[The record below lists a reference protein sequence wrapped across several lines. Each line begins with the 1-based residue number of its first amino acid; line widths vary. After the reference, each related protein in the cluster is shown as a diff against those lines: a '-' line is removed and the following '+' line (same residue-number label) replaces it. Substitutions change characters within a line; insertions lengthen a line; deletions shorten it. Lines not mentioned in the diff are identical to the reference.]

1 MRTISILLILIFYS
15 LQSYSID
22 TVESKVTYSDTM
34 ITDTIDIKK
43 IDDSIILK
51 SESSEEPSDKKNIDF
66 NIMLGIIA
74 IIVALIIAIIPW
86 IRKKFFIRPE
96 LTFELI
102 PDGGLNSNEGLSWK
116 NDLSKGYIEGEKAI
130 HVWGLKWKYKLII
143 RNNSDVTAFYPKIYR
158 KSSGIWFTKIDSLNN
173 LKPIKTSDDDI
184 VLKCEYQKYTESI
197 PSERPKLD
205 KFPVEFQDLKILLE
219 YKNSAKSRFY
229 TLFEFDNFTNN
240 NNFIRFKPKGF
251 A

>member
-22 TVESKVTYSDTM
+22 TVKTKVTCSDTM
-34 ITDTIDIKK
+34 ITDTVDCKK
-43 IDDSIILK
+43 IDDSTSLK
-51 SESSEEPSDKKNIDF
+51 SKSNVELSDKKIDINIL
-66 NIMLGIIA
+66 LGIIA
-74 IIVALIIAIIPW
+74 IMVAIVIAIIPW

-96 LTFELI
+96 LTFELL

-116 NDLSKGYIEGEKAI
+116 NDLSIGYIEGENAI

-143 RNNSDVTAFYPKIYR
+143 RNNSDVTAFYPKIY
-158 KSSGIWFTKIDSLNN
+158 KQSSGIWFNKMDSLNN

-184 VLKCEYQKYTESI
+184 ILKCEYQKYTESI

-205 KFPVEFQDLKILLE
+205 KYPVEFQDLKILLE
-219 YKNSAKSRFY
+219 YKNSAKSKFY
-229 TLFEFDNFTNN
+229 TLFEFDNYTNN
-240 NNFIRFKPKGF
+240 NKFLRFKKKGF
-251 A
+251 E